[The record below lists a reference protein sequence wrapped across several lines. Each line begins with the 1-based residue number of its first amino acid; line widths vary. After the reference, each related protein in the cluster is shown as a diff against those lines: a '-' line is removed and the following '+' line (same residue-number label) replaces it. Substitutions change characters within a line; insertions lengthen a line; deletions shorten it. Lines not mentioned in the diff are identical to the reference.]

1 MIMAKNIKMIEI
13 DGFSIDIDTAV
24 FDDFEF
30 LESLADVA
38 NGEPANVI
46 RPFRLLFAGGNYKKV
61 KDHLRD
67 EDGRVPVKAM
77 SAFLAKVVKAAAP
90 NF

>member
-1 MIMAKNIKMIEI
+1 MAKNIKTVEI
-13 DGFSIDIDTAV
+13 DGFELDIDVSV
-24 FDDFEF
+24 FADFEF

-46 RPFRLLFAGGNYKKV
+46 RPFRMLFAGDTYQKV

-67 EDGRVPVKAM
+67 EDGRVTVKAM
-77 SAFLAKVVKAAAP
+77 STFLSKVVKAAAP

>member
-1 MIMAKNIKMIEI
+1 MAKTIKTVEI
-13 DGFSIDIDTAV
+13 DGFELDIDTTV
-24 FDDFEF
+24 FADFEF
-30 LESLADVA
+30 IESLADVS

-46 RPFRLLFAGGNYKKV
+46 RPFRMLFTGATYQKV

>member
-1 MIMAKNIKMIEI
+1 MAKNIKTVEI
-13 DGFSIDIDTAV
+13 DGFELDIDVNV
-24 FDDFEF
+24 FADFEF

-46 RPFRLLFAGGNYKKV
+46 RPFRMLFAGDTYQKI

-77 SAFLAKVVKAAAP
+77 SVFLSKVVKAAAP

>member
-1 MIMAKNIKMIEI
+1 MAKTIKTVEI
-13 DGFSIDIDTAV
+13 DGFEFDIDVSV
-24 FDDFEF
+24 FVDFEF

-38 NGEPANVI
+38 NGDPANVI
-46 RPFRLLFAGGNYKKV
+46 RPFRMLFAGDTYQKV

-67 EDGRVPVKAM
+67 EDGRVPVKEM
-77 SAFLAKVVKAAAP
+77 SAFLSKVVKAAAP

>member
-1 MIMAKNIKMIEI
+1 MAKKIKTVEI
-13 DGFSIDIDTAV
+13 DGFELDIDVSV
-24 FDDFEF
+24 FADFEF

-46 RPFRLLFAGGNYKKV
+46 RPFRMLFAGDTYQKV

-67 EDGRVPVKAM
+67 EDGRVPVKAI
-77 SAFLAKVVKAAAP
+77 SAFLSKVVKAAAP

>member
-1 MIMAKNIKMIEI
+1 MAKTIKTVEI
-13 DGFSIDIDTAV
+13 DGFELDIDVSV
-24 FDDFEF
+24 FADFEF

-46 RPFRLLFAGGNYKKV
+46 RPFRMLFAGDTYQKV

-67 EDGRVPVKAM
+67 EDGRVPVTAM

>member
-1 MIMAKNIKMIEI
+1 MAKTIKTVEI
-13 DGFSIDIDTAV
+13 DGFELDIDTAV
-24 FDDFEF
+24 FEDFEF

-46 RPFRLLFAGGNYKKV
+46 RPFRLLFAGDTYQAV

-77 SAFLAKVVKAAAP
+77 SAFLSKVVKAAAP

>member
-1 MIMAKNIKMIEI
+1 MAKTIKTVEI
-13 DGFSIDIDTAV
+13 DGFTLDIDTSV
-24 FDDFEF
+24 FEDYEF

-38 NGEPANVI
+38 DGQPSSIV
-46 RPFRLLFAGGNYKKV
+46 RPFRMLFAGDTYQAV

-67 EDGRVPVKAM
+67 EDGRVPVKSM
-77 SAFLAKVVKAAAP
+77 SAFLSKVVKAAAP

>member
-1 MIMAKNIKMIEI
+1 MAKNIKTVEI
-13 DGFSIDIDTAV
+13 DGFELDIDVSV
-24 FDDFEF
+24 FADFEF

-46 RPFRLLFAGGNYKKV
+46 RPFRMLFAGDTYQKV

-77 SAFLAKVVKAAAP
+77 SAFLSKVVKAAAP

>member
-1 MIMAKNIKMIEI
+1 MAKTIKTVEI
-13 DGFSIDIDTAV
+13 DGFELDIDASV
-24 FDDFEF
+24 FADFEF

-46 RPFRLLFAGGNYKKV
+46 RPFRMLFAGDTYQKV

-77 SAFLAKVVKAAAP
+77 SAFLSKVVKAAAP

>member
-1 MIMAKNIKMIEI
+1 MAKTIKTVEI
-13 DGFSIDIDTAV
+13 DGFELDIDTTV
-24 FDDFEF
+24 FADFEF

-46 RPFRLLFAGGNYKKV
+46 RPFRLLFAGDTYQKV

-67 EDGRVPVKAM
+67 DDGRVPVTAM

>member
-1 MIMAKNIKMIEI
+1 MAKNIKTVEI
-13 DGFSIDIDTAV
+13 DGFELDIDVSV
-24 FDDFEF
+24 FADFEF

-46 RPFRLLFAGGNYKKV
+46 SPFRMLFAGDTYQKV

>member
-1 MIMAKNIKMIEI
+1 MAKNIKTVEI
-13 DGFSIDIDTAV
+13 DGFELDIDTTV
-24 FDDFEF
+24 FADFEF

-46 RPFRLLFAGGNYKKV
+46 RPFRLLFAGDTYQKV
-61 KDHLRD
+61 KDHMRD